1 MLTFTDFW
9 ILGMPTK
16 KELVVKSNRLV
27 EASYRLTEVE
37 MQIVLYS
44 ICRSREDGVGL
55 SPKDPLTIR
64 ADDFAAR
71 FGTNTTKVYGQ
82 LKDAMNTLYK
92 RTLII
97 RDEDPKTGKPRV
109 VETRW
114 ISDKAYIDGAGH
126 IQITFAHK
134 VIPFISNLDD
144 NFTPYLLKQIGRMT
158 SVYAVRIY
166 EFLLQYLKIGKRE
179 ISIEWLKD
187 ALQITGYGAI
197 KDLKKYVI
205 DVAVDQ
211 INKYSDINVSYTNIK
226 TGRAITGFLFT
237 IKKAILKIA
246 ETAPV
251 VNNNVDVK
259 TLLSFVPDAHRAKK
273 SVIAAIESAEKKHG
287 FDYVRRNILYSNA
300 HAAKSYAGFLN
311 SALKQDWGHDWEL
324 EQQQAIEGKQ
334 ATTAAEK
341 LNKMAAELREL
352 ASEIKSLQHNSKLTN
367 DAILWSQAE
376 TLKQKY
382 FALETLYQAAKQ
394 TEEAT

>member
-1 MLTFTDFW
+1 MSV
-9 ILGMPTK
+9 K

-27 EASYRLTEVE
+27 EASYRLTEIE

-71 FGTNTTKVYGQ
+71 FGTNTSMVYGQ
-82 LKDAMNTLYK
+82 LKNAMDTLYK

-114 ISDKAYIDGAGH
+114 ISDKAYIDGAGQ

-134 VIPFISNLDD
+134 VIPFISQLEGD
-144 NFTPYLLKQIGRMT
+144 FTPYLLKQIGRMT
-158 SVYAVRIY
+158 SVYAVRLY
-166 EFLLQYLKIGKRE
+166 ELLLQYLKFGKRE
-179 ISIEWLKD
+179 ISIVWLKD
-187 ALQITGYGAI
+187 ALQITGYDAL
-197 KDLKKYVI
+197 KDLKRRVI

-226 TGRAITGFLFT
+226 TGRAITGFMFT
-237 IKKAILKIA
+237 IKRAST
-246 ETAPV
+246 ETAAAPV
-251 VNNNVDVK
+251 TENNIDNK
-259 TLLSFVPDAHRAKK
+259 TLLAFVPEAHRAKK
-273 SVIAAIESAEKKHG
+273 SVIAAIASAEKKQG
-287 FDYVRRNILYSNA
+287 FDYVKRNILYSNT

-324 EQQQAIEGKQ
+324 EQQQAMDEKK
-334 ATTAAEK
+334 TANAVK
-341 LNKMAAELREL
+341 NLNNMEAELREL
-352 ASEIKSLQHNSKLTN
+352 AGEIKSLQYKSKLTN
-367 DAILWSQAE
+367 DATLWNQAE

-394 TEEAT
+394 NEEATNPKL

>member
-1 MLTFTDFW
+1 MSL
-9 ILGMPTK
+9 K

-27 EASYRLTEVE
+27 EASYRLTEIE

-64 ADDFAAR
+64 ADDFVAR
-71 FGTNTTKVYGQ
+71 FGTNTNKVYGQ
-82 LKDAMNTLYK
+82 LKNAMDTLYK

-114 ISDKAYIDGAGH
+114 ISDKAYIDGAGQ

-134 VIPFISNLDD
+134 VIPFISQLEGD
-144 NFTPYLLKQIGRMT
+144 FTPYLLKQIGRMT
-158 SVYAVRIY
+158 SVYAVRLY
-166 EFLLQYLKIGKRE
+166 ELLLQYLKFGKRE
-179 ISIEWLKD
+179 ISIVWLKD
-187 ALQITGYGAI
+187 ALQITGYDAL
-197 KDLKKYVI
+197 KDLKRRVI

-226 TGRAITGFLFT
+226 TGRAITGFMFT
-237 IKKAILKIA
+237 IKRAST
-246 ETAPV
+246 ETAAAPV
-251 VNNNVDVK
+251 TENNIDNK
-259 TLLSFVPDAHRAKK
+259 TLLAFVPEAHRAKK
-273 SVIAAIESAEKKHG
+273 SVIAAIASAEKKQG
-287 FDYVRRNILYSNA
+287 FDYVKRNILYSNT

-324 EQQQAIEGKQ
+324 EQQQAMDEKK
-334 ATTAAEK
+334 TANAVK
-341 LNKMAAELREL
+341 NLNNMEAELREL
-352 ASEIKSLQHNSKLTN
+352 AGEIKSLQYKSKLTN
-367 DAILWSQAE
+367 DATLWNQAE

-394 TEEAT
+394 NEEATNPKL

>member
-1 MLTFTDFW
+1 MSV
-9 ILGMPTK
+9 K

-27 EASYRLTEVE
+27 EASYRLTEIE

-64 ADDFAAR
+64 ADDFVAR
-71 FGTNTTKVYGQ
+71 FGTNTNKVYGQ
-82 LKDAMNTLYK
+82 LKNAMDTLYK

-114 ISDKAYIDGAGH
+114 ISDKAYIDGAGQ

-134 VIPFISNLDD
+134 VIPFISQLEGD
-144 NFTPYLLKQIGRMT
+144 FTPYLLKQIGRMT
-158 SVYAVRIY
+158 SVYAVRLY
-166 EFLLQYLKIGKRE
+166 ELLLQYLKFGKRE
-179 ISIEWLKD
+179 ISIVWLKD
-187 ALQITGYGAI
+187 ALQITGYDAL
-197 KDLKKYVI
+197 KDLKRRVI

-226 TGRAITGFLFT
+226 TGRAITGFMFT
-237 IKKAILKIA
+237 IKRAST
-246 ETAPV
+246 ETAAAPV
-251 VNNNVDVK
+251 TENNIDNK
-259 TLLSFVPDAHRAKK
+259 TLLAFVPEAHRAKK
-273 SVIAAIESAEKKHG
+273 SVIAAIASAEKKQG
-287 FDYVRRNILYSNA
+287 FDYVKRNILYSNT

-324 EQQQAIEGKQ
+324 EQQQAMDEKK
-334 ATTAAEK
+334 TANAVK
-341 LNKMAAELREL
+341 NLNNMEAELREL
-352 ASEIKSLQHNSKLTN
+352 AGEIKSLQYKSKLTN
-367 DAILWSQAE
+367 DATLWNQAE

-394 TEEAT
+394 NEEATNPKL

>member
-1 MLTFTDFW
+1 MSV
-9 ILGMPTK
+9 K

-27 EASYRLTEVE
+27 EASYRLSEIE

-71 FGTNTTKVYGQ
+71 FGTNTRMVYGQ
-82 LKDAMNTLYK
+82 LKNAMDTLYK

-114 ISDKAYIDGAGH
+114 ISDKAYIDGAGQ

-134 VIPFISNLDD
+134 VIPFISQLEGD
-144 NFTPYLLKQIGRMT
+144 FTPYLLKQIGRMT
-158 SVYAVRIY
+158 SVYAVRLY
-166 EFLLQYLKIGKRE
+166 ELLLQYLKFGKRE
-179 ISIEWLKD
+179 ISIVWLKD
-187 ALQITGYGAI
+187 ALQITGYDAL
-197 KDLKKYVI
+197 KDLKRRVI

-226 TGRAITGFLFT
+226 TGRAITGFMFT
-237 IKKAILKIA
+237 IKRAST
-246 ETAPV
+246 ETAAAPV
-251 VNNNVDVK
+251 TENNIDNK
-259 TLLSFVPDAHRAKK
+259 TLLAFVPEAHRAKK
-273 SVIAAIESAEKKHG
+273 SVIAAIASAEKKQG
-287 FDYVRRNILYSNA
+287 FDYVKRNILYSNT

-324 EQQQAIEGKQ
+324 EQQQAMDEKK
-334 ATTAAEK
+334 TANAVK
-341 LNKMAAELREL
+341 NLNNMEAELREL
-352 ASEIKSLQHNSKLTN
+352 AGEIKSLQYKSKLTN
-367 DAILWSQAE
+367 DATLWNQAE

-394 TEEAT
+394 NEEATNPKL

>member
-1 MLTFTDFW
+1 
-9 ILGMPTK
+9 MPIK

-27 EASYRLTEVE
+27 EASYRLTEIE

-64 ADDFAAR
+64 ADDFASR
-71 FGTNTTKVYGQ
+71 FGTNTSMVYGQ
-82 LKDAMNTLYK
+82 LKNAMDTLYK

-114 ISDKAYIDGAGH
+114 ISDKAYIDGAGQ

-134 VIPFISNLDD
+134 VIPFISQLEGD
-144 NFTPYLLKQIGRMT
+144 FTPYLLKQVGRMT
-158 SVYAVRIY
+158 SVYAVRLY
-166 EFLLQYLKIGKRE
+166 ELLLQYLKFGKRE
-179 ISIEWLKD
+179 ISIEWLKNT
-187 ALQITGYGAI
+187 LRLVGQYNAI
-197 KDLKKYVI
+197 KDFKKYVI

-226 TGRAITGFLFT
+226 TGRAITGFMFT
-237 IKKAILKIA
+237 IKRAST
-246 ETAPV
+246 ETAAAPV
-251 VNNNVDVK
+251 TENNIDNK
-259 TLLSFVPDAHRAKK
+259 TLLAFVPEAHRAKK
-273 SVIAAIESAEKKHG
+273 SVIAAIASAEKKQG
-287 FDYVRRNILYSNA
+287 FDYVKRNILYSNT

-324 EQQQAIEGKQ
+324 EQQQAMDEKK
-334 ATTAAEK
+334 TANAAK
-341 LNKMAAELREL
+341 NLNNMEAELRKL
-352 ASEIKSLQHNSKLTN
+352 AGDIKSLQQNSKLTN
-367 DAILWSQAE
+367 DATLWNQAE

-382 FALETLYQAAKQ
+382 FALETLYKAAKQ
-394 TEEAT
+394 NEEETNQKL

>member
-1 MLTFTDFW
+1 MSA
-9 ILGMPTK
+9 K

-27 EASYRLTEVE
+27 EASYRLTEIE

-44 ICRSREDGVGL
+44 ICRSREDGIGL

-82 LKDAMNTLYK
+82 LKDAMDTLYK

-97 RDEDPKTGKPRV
+97 RDEDPKTGKLRV

-114 ISDKAYIDGAGH
+114 ISDKAYIDGAGQ

-134 VIPFISNLDD
+134 VIPFIAQLEGD
-144 NFTPYLLKQIGRMT
+144 FTRYRLERIGRMT
-158 SVYAVRIY
+158 SIHAVRLY
-166 EFLLQYLKIGKRE
+166 ELLLQYLKIGKRE
-179 ISIEWLKD
+179 INIAWLK
-187 ALQITGYGAI
+187 ATLQLEGEYLRTSN
-197 KDLKKYVI
+197 LKLRVI
-205 DVAVDQ
+205 DVAVEQ
-211 INKYSDINVSYTNIK
+211 INVYSDLQVSYTNIK
-226 TGRAITGFLFT
+226 TGKAITGFLFT
-237 IKKAILKIA
+237 IKKATAKIA

-251 VNNNVDVK
+251 ENNNVDVK

-273 SVIAAIESAEKKHG
+273 SVIAALESSEKKHG
-287 FDYVRRNILYSNA
+287 FDYVRRNIFYSNA
-300 HAAKSYAGFLN
+300 NAAKSYAGFLN

-324 EQQQAIEGKQ
+324 EQQQAIEDKQ

-341 LNKMAAELREL
+341 LNKMAAELCEL
-352 ASEIKSLQHNSKLTN
+352 ASEIKSLQYNSKLTN
-367 DAILWSQAE
+367 DATLWSQAE

-394 TEEAT
+394 TEEATNRKL

>member
-1 MLTFTDFW
+1 
-9 ILGMPTK
+9 MPIK

-27 EASYRLTEVE
+27 EASYRLTEIE

-64 ADDFAAR
+64 ADDFVAR
-71 FGTNTTKVYGQ
+71 FGTNTNKVYGQ
-82 LKDAMNTLYK
+82 LKNAMDTLYK

-114 ISDKAYIDGAGH
+114 ISDKAYIDGAGQ

-134 VIPFISNLDD
+134 VIPFISQLEGD
-144 NFTPYLLKQIGRMT
+144 FTPYLLKQIGRMT
-158 SVYAVRIY
+158 SVYAVRLY
-166 EFLLQYLKIGKRE
+166 ELLLQYLKFGKRE
-179 ISIEWLKD
+179 ISIVWLKD
-187 ALQITGYGAI
+187 ALQITGYDAL
-197 KDLKKYVI
+197 KDLKRRVI

-226 TGRAITGFLFT
+226 TGRAITGFMFT
-237 IKKAILKIA
+237 ITRAST
-246 ETAPV
+246 ETATE
-251 VNNNVDVK
+251 NNIDNK
-259 TLLSFVPDAHRAKK
+259 TLLAFVPDAHRAKK
-273 SVIAAIESAEKKHG
+273 SVIAAIASAEKKQG
-287 FDYVRRNILYSNA
+287 FDYVKRNILYSNT

-324 EQQQAIEGKQ
+324 EQQQAMDEKK
-334 ATTAAEK
+334 TANAVK
-341 LNKMAAELREL
+341 NLNNMEAELREL
-352 ASEIKSLQHNSKLTN
+352 AGEIKSLQYKSKLTN
-367 DAILWSQAE
+367 DATLWNQAE

-394 TEEAT
+394 NEEATNPKL

>member
-1 MLTFTDFW
+1 MSV
-9 ILGMPTK
+9 K

-71 FGTNTTKVYGQ
+71 FGTNTNKVYGQ
-82 LKDAMNTLYK
+82 LKNAMDTLYR

-114 ISDKAYIDGAGH
+114 ISDKAYIDGAGQ

-134 VIPFISNLDD
+134 VIPFISQLEGD
-144 NFTPYLLKQIGRMT
+144 FTSYLLKQIGRMT
-158 SVYAVRIY
+158 SVYAVRLY
-166 EFLLQYLKIGKRE
+166 ELLLQHLKFGKRE
-179 ISIEWLKD
+179 ISIVWLKD
-187 ALQITGYGAI
+187 TLQITGYDAL
-197 KDLKKYVI
+197 KDLKRRVI

-226 TGRAITGFLFT
+226 TGRAITGFMFT
-237 IKKAILKIA
+237 IKRASTEA
-246 ETAPV
+246 AVMPTTE
-251 VNNNVDVK
+251 NNVDNK
-259 TLLSFVPDAHRAKK
+259 TLLAFVPDAHRAKK
-273 SVIAAIESAEKKHG
+273 SVIAAIESVEKKHG
-287 FDYVRRNILYSNA
+287 FDYVKRNILYSNTN
-300 HAAKSYAGFLN
+300 AAKSYAGFLN

-324 EQQQAIEGKQ
+324 EQQQAIDEKR
-334 ATTAAEK
+334 TAYTAVN
-341 LNKMAAELREL
+341 LNNMAAELREL
-352 ASEIKSLQHNSKLTN
+352 AGEIKSLQHNSKLTN
-367 DAILWSQAE
+367 DAGLWDQAE

-382 FALETLYQAAKQ
+382 FSLETLYQDAKQ
-394 TEEAT
+394 NEEASNRKM

>member
-1 MLTFTDFW
+1 MSV
-9 ILGMPTK
+9 K

-71 FGTNTTKVYGQ
+71 FGTNTNKVYGQ
-82 LKDAMNTLYK
+82 LKNAMDTLYR

-114 ISDKAYIDGAGH
+114 ISDKAYIDGAGQ

-134 VIPFISNLDD
+134 VIPFISQLEGD
-144 NFTPYLLKQIGRMT
+144 FTPYLLKQIGRMT
-158 SVYAVRIY
+158 SVYAVRLY
-166 EFLLQYLKIGKRE
+166 ELLLQHLKFGKRE
-179 ISIEWLKD
+179 ISIVWLKD
-187 ALQITGYGAI
+187 TLQITGYDAL
-197 KDLKKYVI
+197 KDLKRRVI

-226 TGRAITGFLFT
+226 TGRAITGFMFT
-237 IKKAILKIA
+237 IKRASTEA
-246 ETAPV
+246 AVMPTTE
-251 VNNNVDVK
+251 NNVDNK
-259 TLLSFVPDAHRAKK
+259 TLLAFVPDAHRAKK

-287 FDYVRRNILYSNA
+287 FDYVKRNILYSNTN
-300 HAAKSYAGFLN
+300 AAKSYAGFLN

-324 EQQQAIEGKQ
+324 EQQQAIDEKR
-334 ATTAAEK
+334 TAYTAVN
-341 LNKMAAELREL
+341 LNNMAAELREL
-352 ASEIKSLQHNSKLTN
+352 AGEIKSLQHNSKLTN
-367 DAILWSQAE
+367 DAGLWDQAE

-382 FALETLYQAAKQ
+382 FSLETLYQDAKQ
-394 TEEAT
+394 NEEASNRKM

>member
-1 MLTFTDFW
+1 MSL
-9 ILGMPTK
+9 K

-27 EASYRLTEVE
+27 EASYRLTEIE

-64 ADDFAAR
+64 ADDFVAR
-71 FGTNTTKVYGQ
+71 FGTNTNKVYGQ
-82 LKDAMNTLYK
+82 LKNAMDTLYK

-114 ISDKAYIDGAGH
+114 ISDKAYIDGAGQ

-134 VIPFISNLDD
+134 VIPFISQLEGD
-144 NFTPYLLKQIGRMT
+144 FTPYLLKQIGRMT
-158 SVYAVRIY
+158 SVYAVRLY
-166 EFLLQYLKIGKRE
+166 ELLLQYLKFGKRE
-179 ISIEWLKD
+179 ISIVWLKD
-187 ALQITGYGAI
+187 ALQITGYDAL
-197 KDLKKYVI
+197 KDLKRRVI

-226 TGRAITGFLFT
+226 TGRAITGFMFT
-237 IKKAILKIA
+237 IKRAST
-246 ETAPV
+246 ETAAAPV
-251 VNNNVDVK
+251 TENNIDNK
-259 TLLSFVPDAHRAKK
+259 TLLAFVPEAHRAKK
-273 SVIAAIESAEKKHG
+273 SVIAAIASAEKKQG
-287 FDYVRRNILYSNA
+287 FDYVKRNILYSNT

-324 EQQQAIEGKQ
+324 EQQQAMDEKKT
-334 ATTAAEK
+334 ANAAEN
-341 LNKMAAELREL
+341 LNNMATELREL
-352 ASEIKSLQHNSKLTN
+352 AGEIKSLQHNSKLTN
-367 DAILWSQAE
+367 DAALWNQAE

-394 TEEAT
+394 NEEATNPKL

>member
-1 MLTFTDFW
+1 MSV
-9 ILGMPTK
+9 K

-71 FGTNTTKVYGQ
+71 FGTNTRMVYGQ
-82 LKDAMNTLYK
+82 LKNAMDTLYK

-114 ISDKAYIDGAGH
+114 ISDKAYIDGAGQ

-134 VIPFISNLDD
+134 VIPFISQLEGD
-144 NFTPYLLKQIGRMT
+144 FTPYLLKQIGRMT
-158 SVYAVRIY
+158 SVYAVRLY
-166 EFLLQYLKIGKRE
+166 ELLLQYIKFGKRE
-179 ISIEWLKD
+179 ISIVWLKEI
-187 ALQITGYGAI
+187 LQLEGEYPRIF
-197 KDLKKYVI
+197 DLKERVI
-205 DVAVDQ
+205 DVAVNQ

-226 TGRAITGFLFT
+226 TGRAITGFMFT
-237 IKKAILKIA
+237 IKRAST
-246 ETAPV
+246 ETVAVPTTETSID
-251 VNNNVDVK
+251 NK
-259 TLLSFVPDAHRAKK
+259 TLLVFVPEAHRTKK
-273 SVIAAIESAEKKHG
+273 SVIVAIGSAEKKHG
-287 FDYVRRNILYSNA
+287 FDYVKRNILYSNA
-300 HAAKSYAGFLN
+300 NAAKSYAGFLN

-324 EQQQAIEGKQ
+324 EQQQAMDEKKTAK
-334 ATTAAEK
+334 ATENLTD
-341 LNKMAAELREL
+341 MAVELREL
-352 ASEIKSLQHNSKLTN
+352 EGEIKSLQHNSKLTN
-367 DAILWSQAE
+367 DAALWNQAE

-382 FALETLYQAAKQ
+382 FVLETLYQAAKQ
-394 TEEAT
+394 NEEASNLKL

>member
-1 MLTFTDFW
+1 MSL
-9 ILGMPTK
+9 K

-27 EASYRLTEVE
+27 EASYRLTEIE

-64 ADDFAAR
+64 ADDFVAR
-71 FGTNTTKVYGQ
+71 FGTNTNKVYGQ
-82 LKDAMNTLYK
+82 LKNAMDTLYK

-114 ISDKAYIDGAGH
+114 ISDKAYIDGAGQ

-134 VIPFISNLDD
+134 VIPFISQLEGD
-144 NFTPYLLKQIGRMT
+144 FTPYLLKQIGRMT
-158 SVYAVRIY
+158 SVYAVRLY
-166 EFLLQYLKIGKRE
+166 ELLLQYLKFGKRE
-179 ISIEWLKD
+179 ISIVWLKD
-187 ALQITGYGAI
+187 ALQITGYDAL
-197 KDLKKYVI
+197 KDLKRRVI

-226 TGRAITGFLFT
+226 TGRAITGFMFT
-237 IKKAILKIA
+237 IKRAST
-246 ETAPV
+246 ETAAAPV
-251 VNNNVDVK
+251 TENNIDNK
-259 TLLSFVPDAHRAKK
+259 TLLAFVPEAHRAKK
-273 SVIAAIESAEKKHG
+273 SVIAAIGSAEKKQG
-287 FDYVRRNILYSNA
+287 FDYVKRNILYSNT

-324 EQQQAIEGKQ
+324 EQQQAMDEKK
-334 ATTAAEK
+334 TANAVK
-341 LNKMAAELREL
+341 NLNNMEAELREL
-352 ASEIKSLQHNSKLTN
+352 AGEIKSLQYKSKLTN
-367 DAILWSQAE
+367 DATLWNQAE

-394 TEEAT
+394 NEEATNPKL

>member
-1 MLTFTDFW
+1 MSV
-9 ILGMPTK
+9 K

-71 FGTNTTKVYGQ
+71 FGTNTNKVYGQ
-82 LKDAMNTLYK
+82 LKNAMDTLYR

-114 ISDKAYIDGAGH
+114 ISDKAYIDGAGQ

-134 VIPFISNLDD
+134 VIPFISQLEGD
-144 NFTPYLLKQIGRMT
+144 FTQYLLKQIGRMT
-158 SVYAVRIY
+158 SVYAVRLY
-166 EFLLQYLKIGKRE
+166 ELLLQHLKFGKRE
-179 ISIEWLKD
+179 ISIVWLKD
-187 ALQITGYGAI
+187 TLQITGYDAL
-197 KDLKKYVI
+197 KDLKRRVI

-226 TGRAITGFLFT
+226 TGRAITGFMFT
-237 IKKAILKIA
+237 IKRASTEA
-246 ETAPV
+246 AVMPTTE
-251 VNNNVDVK
+251 NNVDNK
-259 TLLSFVPDAHRAKK
+259 TLLAFVPDAHRAKK

-287 FDYVRRNILYSNA
+287 FDYVKRNILYSNTN
-300 HAAKSYAGFLN
+300 AAKSYAGFLN

-324 EQQQAIEGKQ
+324 EQQQAIDEKR
-334 ATTAAEK
+334 TAYTAVN
-341 LNKMAAELREL
+341 LNNMAAELREL
-352 ASEIKSLQHNSKLTN
+352 AGEIKSLQHNSKLTN
-367 DAILWSQAE
+367 DAGLWDQAE

-382 FALETLYQAAKQ
+382 FSLETLYQDAKQ
-394 TEEAT
+394 NEEASNRKM